1 MTNPVEYNIREL
13 FTNNE
18 YIIPIYQRNYAW
30 GEQQINQLIQD
41 IWDSKKNFS
50 DYYLGT
56 LIIFSNRIKD
66 SKFETID
73 GQQRLTTLSILIS
86 VLKNEFHKEQ
96 KLTDG
101 VNKIN
106 LDFDSRKKSTDAL
119 NVLFENKER
128 DRKGLNSNILIA
140 YDNISKKLREL
151 ISESNEQNEFNE
163 FCSFLFKKVKILQV
177 SVPNDT
183 DLNHYFE
190 IMNNRGEQLEKHEIL
205 KAYCLEKLENE
216 NSRIAFAKVWDAC
229 SQMDKYVQY
238 GFDIDTRNNLFG
250 KNDWNILPENF
261 DDIVSKIEIKS
272 IYKSNISEAPTLS
285 ALLKNPNKH
294 INKNFSQIKNEEK
307 PERFNTI
314 INFSN
319 FLLQVVRVSYKKDV
333 KLDDKELIETF
344 KSYIKTTKDVQ
355 KFGYDLLKSKILYDK
370 YIIKRELYK
379 DEWTLKKL
387 KCYDGNKGNY
397 VNSFDS
403 ENERILMLL
412 SMFHVSFPTLIYKHW
427 FTAVLKYLFE
437 NDTFTEKEY
446 IQYLEETSDR
456 FFYGRSN
463 NKVEIDDYFEIIFSE
478 FSLDNLII
486 DKAKALHIGTD
497 VKNFIFNRLDYLIW
511 RDLDIPKKK
520 DFKFSFRSSVEH
532 YFPQNPKNSN
542 YSFES
547 NINRFGNLCLISR
560 NKNSELSN
568 YSPLAKKEHYSK
580 STIVESLKQ
589 QLMMEYK
596 IWNKPSVDEH
606 EKRMIELLLKKT
618 I

>member
-1 MTNPVEYNIREL
+1 M
-13 FTNNE
+13 
-18 YIIPIYQRNYAW
+18 
-30 GEQQINQLIQD
+30 
-41 IWDSKKNFS
+41 
-50 DYYLGT
+50 
-56 LIIFSNRIKD
+56 
-66 SKFETID
+66 
-73 GQQRLTTLSILIS
+73 
-86 VLKNEFHKEQ
+86 
-96 KLTDG
+96 
-101 VNKIN
+101 
-106 LDFDSRKKSTDAL
+106 
-119 NVLFENKER
+119 
-128 DRKGLNSNILIA
+128 
-140 YDNISKKLREL
+140 
-151 ISESNEQNEFNE
+151 
-163 FCSFLFKKVKILQV
+163 
-177 SVPNDT
+177 
-183 DLNHYFE
+183 
-190 IMNNRGEQLEKHEIL
+190 EKHEIL
-205 KAYCLEKLENE
+205 KAYCLEKLESE
-216 NSRIAFAKVWDAC
+216 NLRVAFAKVWDAC

-250 KNDWNILPENF
+250 KDDWNILPENF

-272 IYKSNISEAPTLS
+272 TYKSKINETTPTLS
-285 ALLKNPNKH
+285 SLLKNPNKH
-294 INKNFSQIKNEEK
+294 INNQLLQLRSDEK

-344 KSYIKTTKDVQ
+344 KSHIKTTKDVQ
-355 KFGYDLLKSKILYDK
+355 RFGYDLLKSKTLYDK
-370 YIIKRELYK
+370 YIIKRELHK

-397 VNSFDS
+397 VNSFEN

-427 FTAVLKYLFE
+427 FTAVLKYVFE

-463 NKVEIDDYFEIIFSE
+463 DKVEIDDYFQIIFTE
-478 FSLDNLII
+478 FSIDDLKI
-486 DKAKALHIGTD
+486 DKAKTLDIGTD

-511 RDLDIPKKK
+511 RDLDIPMKK

-547 NINRFGNLCLISR
+547 NVNRFGNLCLISR

-596 IWNKPSVDEH
+596 VWNKPSVDEH
-606 EKRMIELLLKKT
+606 EKTMIELLLKKT